1 MQLFSDTFFP
11 PASFTFF
18 TVLTCSLLFAGKNG
32 SQLFFSF
39 LFLVSTALTFA
50 AGFTQ
55 TLSIPFMRWRAVQE
69 SGIMCITVSCCG
81 SLLLTCFPLLW
92 HGFLHMLQSLWGCP
106 HLCVGCPRAAAPQG
120 CCCPGTFCHNH
131 SPLRV
136 GGLPYLLWHRV
147 LPAKSTPSA
156 LFQQRLFPHLLHASH
171 VSSPFLLL
179 PAADALSLTCLH
191 GGTLCFS
198 NSCSFRSW
206 QVARSSFGAG

>member
-1 MQLFSDTFFP
+1 MQLFCDTFFP

-136 GGLPYLLWHRV
+136 GGTPIPPLAQSASCQEHAFSLVPATSFSTSPPCFSRV
-147 LPAKSTPSA
+147 LSISAPPSRWCPFFNMFA
-156 LFQQRLFPHLLHASH
+156 WRHPVLLQQLQF
-171 VSSPFLLL
+171 
-179 PAADALSLTCLH
+179 
-191 GGTLCFS
+191 
-198 NSCSFRSW
+198 
-206 QVARSSFGAG
+206 